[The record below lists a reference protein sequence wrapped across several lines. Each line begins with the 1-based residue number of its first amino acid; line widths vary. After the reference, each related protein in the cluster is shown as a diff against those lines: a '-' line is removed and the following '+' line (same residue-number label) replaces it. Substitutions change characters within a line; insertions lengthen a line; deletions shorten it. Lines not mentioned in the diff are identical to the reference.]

1 MRFGRHGKRLAMAAV
16 AVLIVGTAVA
26 VGGQSP
32 ISGGPVNLTAK
43 LASATRVAQVSNGT
57 GYWLVASDGGV
68 FTFGTAQFYGSMAG
82 KHLNSPIVGI
92 VATPDD
98 HGYWLV
104 AQDGGV
110 FSFGD
115 AVYSG
120 SMGSTK
126 LDAPVVGGASASSGG
141 ASTPGPQGP
150 TGATGPAGPP
160 GPVGAIG
167 PTGPTGPA
175 GTSNFAEFDAL
186 MPPDNAATIPAGGPV
201 SFPEDGST
209 SGTIAR
215 LGPSPSTFVLPGVG
229 TYRVSFQVS
238 VLESGQ
244 LELELNGVPVAT
256 SVVGRATGT
265 TQLVGDSLVTTTTAD
280 ETLQIINP
288 TAAPNALTLGPR
300 AGGADPVGASLV
312 IEQLG

>member
-16 AVLIVGTAVA
+16 AVLIIGTAVA
-26 VGGQSP
+26 IGESAPTSQ
-32 ISGGPVNLTAK
+32 GPVTLTAR

-68 FTFGTAQFYGSMAG
+68 FTFGSAQFYGSMAG
-82 KHLNSPIVGI
+82 QHLNSPITGI

-104 AQDGGV
+104 AEDGGI

-120 SMGSTK
+120 SMGATK
-126 LDAPVVGGASASSGG
+126 LNAPVVGGASASGG
-141 ASTPGPQGP
+141 SSTTGPQGP

-160 GPVGAIG
+160 GPIG
-167 PTGPTGPA
+167 PP

-186 MPPDNAATIPAGGPV
+186 MPPDNAATIPAGGAV
-201 SFPEDGST
+201 SFPEDGSS
-209 SGTIAR
+209 SGTIVRSDA
-215 LGPSPSTFVLPGVG
+215 STFVLPAVG
-229 TYRVSFQVS
+229 TYQISYQVS
-238 VLESGQ
+238 ILESGQ
-244 LELELNGVPVAT
+244 LELDVNGVPLAT

-265 TQLVGDSLVTTTTAD
+265 TQLVSNSLVTTTTAG
-280 ETLQIINP
+280 ETLQVINP
-288 TAAPNALTLGPR
+288 PGASAALTVGPR
-300 AGGADPVGASLV
+300 AGGTAPVGASLV